1 MRSSLQQLGY
11 DEIESVRI
19 GKYIEV
25 RLRAADR
32 TAAQSQ
38 VDALCD
44 RLLANPVIETYTITL
59 VADP

>member
-11 DEIESVRI
+11 DEIESVRV

-25 RLRAADR
+25 RLRAADP

-44 RLLANPVIETYTITL
+44 RLLANPVIETYTINL
-59 VADP
+59 VADA